1 MGTGYWPRFVWSPK
15 LNRRSLERRFRTS
28 RLIFAIFAVFC
39 SNLLS
44 IDRARNMHGR
54 SQRSQ
59 RDGVRAFGRILFE
72 CRFKCRR
79 QPPVANLN
87 MCLNAGNPL

>member
-44 IDRARNMHGR
+44 TDRARNMHGR
-54 SQRSQ
+54 SQKSQ
-59 RDGVRAFGRILFE
+59 RDGFARLAGFCLIADLNTAASRQ
-72 CRFKCRR
+72 RR
-79 QPPVANLN
+79 T
-87 MCLNAGNPL
+87 